1 VVFDAARHTDNSGRL
16 TLVEELRTALET
28 GELVLHY
35 QPQVDVFTGRT
46 VGVEALVRWQHPTR
60 GLLSPAEFLALAEVH
75 GLLGALT
82 ENVLAQAV
90 AQAARWQQ
98 EGLDVRMP
106 VNLSASNLLDIHLP
120 ERVRA
125 LLQLHGLPPSALVL
139 EVTETVLMSDP
150 ELSLTV
156 VGALAALGTTV
167 SIDDFGT
174 GYASLTY
181 LRELPVAELKPDR
194 SFTTDLLTDART
206 AAIVSSTIELA
217 HRLGLRVVAEGV
229 EHSAT
234 LTQLQAL
241 GCDESQGYLRS
252 PPLPAEIFSRWL
264 SEQTAQLRVDAL
276 R

>member
-46 VGVEALVRWQHPTR
+46 VGVEALVRWQHPSR

-75 GLLGALT
+75 GLMGALT

-241 GCDESQGYLRS
+241 GCDESQGYLHS
-252 PPLPAEIFSRWL
+252 PPLPAEIFSGWL